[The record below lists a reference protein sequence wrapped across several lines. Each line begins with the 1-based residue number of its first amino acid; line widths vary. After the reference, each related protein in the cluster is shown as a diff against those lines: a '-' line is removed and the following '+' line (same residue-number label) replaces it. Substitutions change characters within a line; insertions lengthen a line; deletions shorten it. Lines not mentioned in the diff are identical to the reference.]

1 MNRRRSPR
9 TTAARQFPRT
19 ARLNQLVQEIVAEE
33 IERVED
39 DRLGFFTVV
48 AVDVEADMSHAVVWY
63 SAIRD
68 DGTAVTEPDEDLAA
82 ALEEQRRHL
91 QSAIARQTRLKRTP
105 ELVFKPDTV
114 GQQAQ
119 RLEAILRELTPD
131 NAD

>member
-9 TTAARQFPRT
+9 TTARQYPRT

-68 DGTAVTEPDEDLAA
+68 DGTTVTEPDEDLAA

-131 NAD
+131 TAD

>member
-1 MNRRRSPR
+1 
-9 TTAARQFPRT
+9 
-19 ARLNQLVQEIVAEE
+19 
-33 IERVED
+33 
-39 DRLGFFTVV
+39 
-48 AVDVEADMSHAVVWY
+48 
-63 SAIRD
+63 
-68 DGTAVTEPDEDLAA
+68 VTEPDEDLAA

-131 NAD
+131 TAD